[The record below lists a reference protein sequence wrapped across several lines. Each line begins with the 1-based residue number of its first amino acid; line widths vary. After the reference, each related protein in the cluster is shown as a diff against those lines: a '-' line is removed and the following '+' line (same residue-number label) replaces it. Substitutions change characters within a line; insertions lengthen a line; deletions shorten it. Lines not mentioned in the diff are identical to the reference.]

1 MHVEQG
7 KAGFDPSDPR
17 SLVAIAD
24 QQREEELAKKKRM
37 EEMRARLGRT
47 DGAVRNGCEYAT
59 TASDLGT
66 VVSVGLGASFV
77 VGAVAVAVWSLR
89 VARR

>member
-47 DGAVRNGCEYAT
+47 DGAVRNGCECT
-59 TASDLGT
+59 ITSS
-66 VVSVGLGASFV
+66 VSVGLGASFV
-77 VGAVAVAVWSLR
+77 VGAVAVAVWALR
-89 VARR
+89 AARR

>member
-24 QQREEELAKKKRM
+24 QQREEELAKKN
-37 EEMRARLGRT
+37 
-47 DGAVRNGCEYAT
+47 VEYDT
-59 TASDLGT
+59 
-66 VVSVGLGASFV
+66 SVGI
-77 VGAVAVAVWSLR
+77 WCDYI
-89 VARR
+89 